1 MKQFLILIL
10 ILSFVSLPACGQYL
24 YGPTMIQR
32 WTTEGG
38 DILPNDKAVVTR
50 ADEINRAW
58 EKRALVSGA
67 TGLFGDAAE
76 AGSPIVSTIM
86 TALGFIP
93 GVGMIISGAL
103 SLLGKLI
110 STINTDERK
119 ATYAEGGMRISAAL
133 KMYLAAR
140 QNSTP
145 DGKTAIPN
153 DKLTLEGLALY
164 QSVNDAINDVNL
176 SLAGRILQPA
186 VR

>member
-1 MKQFLILIL
+1 MKKLCAVILCFTFLT
-10 ILSFVSLPACGQYL
+10 LPACGQYL

-38 DILPNDKAVVTR
+38 DILPNDKAVVNR

-67 TGLFGDAAE
+67 TGIFGDAAE

-93 GVGMIISGAL
+93 GVGMIVSGAL
-103 SLLGKLI
+103 TLLGKLI
-110 STINTDERK
+110 STINTDDRK
-119 ATYAEGGMRISAAL
+119 ATYAEGGMRISSAM
-133 KMYLAAR
+133 KVYLAAR
-140 QNSTP
+140 QSVAPGGET
-145 DGKTAIPN
+145 TVPN
-153 DKLTLEGLALY
+153 NKLTPEGLTLY
-164 QSVNDAINDVNL
+164 ERVNDAINDVQL